1 MRSGGRSAN
10 VPRSAAVEPADH
22 IAAWLER
29 GARRQLLGHDI
40 FVVDVPAE
48 SETTAPPLLVLH
60 GYPTSSIDFAT
71 CVDALSAD
79 RRVVTFDMLGYG
91 LSAKPDQ
98 RYSLF
103 EQADLAEAV
112 AASCGLTVADL
123 LTHDMG
129 DSVGG
134 EILARSIDG
143 TLSFDIRRR
152 VLTNGSI
159 YLDLVQFT
167 DGQKFLLALPD
178 ERLDGDLPSESLV
191 AALHAILNPDFPVDD
206 PHLRAA
212 AELVVRDGGG
222 ALQPRLIRYIEER
235 RVHEGRWT
243 GAIERHEGALAIVW
257 GDLDPVA
264 VYPMAER
271 LADRCPNARFTRLE
285 GVGHYPMIEAPERFA
300 EAVVEHLA

>member
-1 MRSGGRSAN
+1 M
-10 VPRSAAVEPADH
+10 D
-22 IAAWLER
+22 R
-29 GARRQLLGHDI
+29 GTHHRLLGHDI
-40 FVVDVPAE
+40 FVVDAPAT
-48 SETTAPPLLVLH
+48 SETSAPPLLVLH

-71 CVDALSAD
+71 TIDALAKK
-79 RRVVTFDMLGYG
+79 RRVVAFDMLGYG

-103 EQADLAEAV
+103 EQADIAEAV
-112 AASCGLTVADL
+112 AEACRLEVVDL

-134 EILARSIDG
+134 ELLARSIDG
-143 TLSFDIRRR
+143 TLGFDVRRR

-167 DGQKFLLALPD
+167 DGQKFLLSLPD
-178 ERLDGDLPSESLV
+178 ERLDGDLPAEGLV
-191 AALHAILNPDFPVDD
+191 AALHAILKPGFPPDD

-222 ALQPRLIRYIEER
+222 AVQPRLIRYIEER
-235 RVHEGRWT
+235 RVHEDRWT
-243 GAIERHEGALAIVW
+243 GAIERHPAPLGIVW

-271 LADRCPNARFTRLE
+271 LRDRRPDAGFTRLE
-285 GVGHYPMIEAPERFA
+285 GVGHYPMIEDPMPFA
-300 EAVVEHLA
+300 EAVIAHLP